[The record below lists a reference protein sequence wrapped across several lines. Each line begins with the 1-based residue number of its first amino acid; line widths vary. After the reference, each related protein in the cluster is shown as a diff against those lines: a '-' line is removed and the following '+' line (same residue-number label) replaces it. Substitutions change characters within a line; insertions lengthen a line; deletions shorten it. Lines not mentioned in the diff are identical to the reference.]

1 MYIMSDTERAC
12 RGTPIATE
20 RTFSILKVKCI
31 PHLSELYNRPTG
43 CRGDA
48 YSRSFAVVVKVHP
61 PESLDQGGAL

>member
-31 PHLSELYNRPTG
+31 PHLSELYNSPPVVDAMPTV
-43 CRGDA
+43 D
-48 YSRSFAVVVKVHP
+48 RS
-61 PESLDQGGAL
+61 LWW